1 MTLAEAIVRAKA
13 GEQDGFICL
22 FWHTVPHVWLAA
34 AMLGC
39 PKPGEAVVQIYR
51 DAQASVQALRSPSD
65 LRVWIGTQSYAFLLR
80 QEEGKG
86 TGIPALA
93 EQPQAA
99 YQLMCELPRLERL
112 ALLLLCGEGCSA
124 PQASEILSQ
133 PEIEIKRALRR
144 ARQTISEQM
153 QDTHPSVSC
162 NMNGLID
169 LLAQM
174 REAQTQ
180 ADRARLQEML
190 HCVQTGEAYVEP
202 EQAVLQP
209 IAVDHAET
217 EDKSEEK
224 SGFFQK
230 LFRSHRFG

>member
-39 PKPGEAVVQIYR
+39 PKPGKAVVRIYK

-65 LRVWIGTQSYAFLLR
+65 LRVWIGTQAYAVLLQ
-80 QEEGKG
+80 QEDRAG
-86 TGIPALA
+86 TGIPALT
-93 EQPQAA
+93 EQAQAA
-99 YQLMCELPRLERL
+99 YQLMCGLPRFERL

-144 ARQTISEQM
+144 ARQVISEQM
-153 QDTHPSVSC
+153 QKTYPSVSC
-162 NMNGLID
+162 NMNGLIA

-174 REAQTQ
+174 RDAQTQ
-180 ADRARLQEML
+180 AEEDHLKELL
-190 HCVQTGEAYVEP
+190 HCVQTGEVYTEP
-202 EQAVLQP
+202 ERPAWEP
-209 IAVDHAET
+209 ITVAHAET